1 MNKEFNSDLLQ
12 NISKLSDGNV
22 IKFLLGA
29 SEQGKFPPEISDCI
43 TKVVDYMNEN
53 EVRVDPGFR
62 YSLNISLFRK
72 DKYWIRTITD
82 RVTGEIL
89 YETKT
94 RQCFPDNRTIYTELE
109 YGLFGSSIYHPNYT
123 IQRNKQ
129 WCNCLCK
136 LNTFVSLFG
145 EITF

>member
-53 EVRVDPGFR
+53 EVRVDLGGR
-62 YSLNISLFRK
+62 RSIKKSLFRK

-129 WCNCLCK
+129 
-136 LNTFVSLFG
+136 
-145 EITF
+145 

>member
-1 MNKEFNSDLLQ
+1 MNKESNSDLLQ
-12 NISKLSDGNV
+12 NISKLSDEELKNKTEEFRSRLKEGET
-22 IKFLLGA
+22 L
-29 SEQGKFPPEISDCI
+29 QGKFPPEISDCI

-129 WCNCLCK
+129 
-136 LNTFVSLFG
+136 
-145 EITF
+145 

>member
-53 EVRVDPGFR
+53 EVRVDPGLR

-129 WCNCLCK
+129 
-136 LNTFVSLFG
+136 
-145 EITF
+145 

>member
-1 MNKEFNSDLLQ
+1 MGMWEILEEGRDDYGRGFGMRGDEVEEAYKEGCRHGYE
-12 NISKLSDGNV
+12 K
-22 IKFLLGA
+22 A
-29 SEQGKFPPEISDCI
+29 
-43 TKVVDYMNEN
+43 MR

-109 YGLFGSSIYHPNYT
+109 YGLFGSSIYHPNHT

-129 WCNCLCK
+129 
-136 LNTFVSLFG
+136 
-145 EITF
+145 

>member
-53 EVRVDPGFR
+53 ELRVDPGFR

-109 YGLFGSSIYHPNYT
+109 YGLFGSSIYHPNYA

-129 WCNCLCK
+129 
-136 LNTFVSLFG
+136 
-145 EITF
+145 

>member
-1 MNKEFNSDLLQ
+1 MVAVTWVLFFDFIFMNKEFNSDLLQ

-129 WCNCLCK
+129 
-136 LNTFVSLFG
+136 
-145 EITF
+145 

>member
-1 MNKEFNSDLLQ
+1 MNKESNSDLLQ

-22 IKFLLGA
+22 IKFLLGV

-129 WCNCLCK
+129 
-136 LNTFVSLFG
+136 
-145 EITF
+145 

>member
-62 YSLNISLFRK
+62 YNLNISLFRK

-129 WCNCLCK
+129 
-136 LNTFVSLFG
+136 
-145 EITF
+145 

>member
-1 MNKEFNSDLLQ
+1 MDNELKSDLSQ
-12 NISKLSDGNV
+12 NISNLSDGNV
-22 IKFLLGA
+22 VKFLLGA

-43 TKVVDYMNEN
+43 NKVVDYMNEN
-53 EVRVDPGFR
+53 EIHVDPGFR
-62 YSLNISLFRK
+62 YSLNISLVRK

-109 YGLFGSSIYHPNYT
+109 YGLFGSSIYHPNYAVH
-123 IQRNKQ
+123 RNEQ
-129 WCNCLCK
+129 
-136 LNTFVSLFG
+136 
-145 EITF
+145 

>member
-1 MNKEFNSDLLQ
+1 MVAVTWVLFFNFIFMNKEFNSDLLQ

-129 WCNCLCK
+129 
-136 LNTFVSLFG
+136 
-145 EITF
+145 

>member
-1 MNKEFNSDLLQ
+1 MYILHKDANPFIEYGPVVSVSAPKPKYPMASHMGQLPQNLPAGMDIADFGQNGNIVVSCSRDAMN
-12 NISKLSDGNV
+12 
-22 IKFLLGA
+22 
-29 SEQGKFPPEISDCI
+29 
-43 TKVVDYMNEN
+43 N

-94 RQCFPDNRTIYTELE
+94 RQCFPDNRTI
-109 YGLFGSSIYHPNYT
+109 
-123 IQRNKQ
+123 
-129 WCNCLCK
+129 
-136 LNTFVSLFG
+136 
-145 EITF
+145 

>member
-109 YGLFGSSIYHPNYT
+109 YGLFRSSIYHPNYT

-129 WCNCLCK
+129 
-136 LNTFVSLFG
+136 
-145 EITF
+145 

>member
-12 NISKLSDGNV
+12 NIPKLSDGNV

-129 WCNCLCK
+129 
-136 LNTFVSLFG
+136 
-145 EITF
+145 

>member
-62 YSLNISLFRK
+62 YSLKISLFRK

-129 WCNCLCK
+129 
-136 LNTFVSLFG
+136 
-145 EITF
+145 